1 MSFPLNRTNIWRII
15 TFTLAGADL
24 VLTMPGEVRL
34 YRKQWTRRRISLVC
48 AAFFVARYAS
58 IASLTAYGW
67 AYTTTFTPDSC
78 RRLWMIPN
86 VSLYLAGMAVNTLVY
101 IRAVAIAGRSKR
113 IQIGLGLVLFICF
126 PLEGFGLFY
135 HRAGGLG
142 KTVQTC
148 KGLQRAG
155 DPDWNIVFYSTHMA
169 FDLIA
174 CVLVSYYLV
183 SEAYF
188 DGRMYL
194 SKLVRRILRDGILFF
209 VAVFVVNLW
218 VTLEFLKVFVT
229 GAASSLPLAV
239 TFIASQHLVLSTQ
252 QLAVASQ
259 HLVFSTQQLAEP
271 GGNHSTYPGTVSSGP
286 PRFPANATT
295 GQSQQLDLVVLQ
307 PGNSP
312 FPEPFGNDDFD
323 NSKSVSLFR
332 SSSGPT
338 AQGSADTTKTASG

>member
-1 MSFPLNRTNIWRII
+1 
-15 TFTLAGADL
+15 
-24 VLTMPGEVRL
+24 
-34 YRKQWTRRRISLVC
+34 
-48 AAFFVARYAS
+48 
-58 IASLTAYGW
+58 
-67 AYTTTFTPDSC
+67 
-78 RRLWMIPN
+78 MIPN

-135 HRAGGLG
+135 HRAVRLG
-142 KTVQTC
+142 TTVQTC
-148 KGLQRAG
+148 KGLQRVG

-183 SEAYF
+183 SGSYF
-188 DGRMYL
+188 NGRMYL
-194 SKLVRRILRDGILFF
+194 SKLVRCILRDGILFF
-209 VAVFVVNLW
+209 VAVFVVNLWVIW

-252 QLAVASQ
+252 QLA
-259 HLVFSTQQLAEP
+259 EP

-286 PRFPANATT
+286 PRFPATT
-295 GQSQQLDLVVLQ
+295 TSIARRVRACSGAPPGPPHRGVLTL
-307 PGNSP
+307 PKRP
-312 FPEPFGNDDFD
+312 
-323 NSKSVSLFR
+323 L
-332 SSSGPT
+332 
-338 AQGSADTTKTASG
+338 